1 MQFVRCP
8 QLPRLPAS
16 RHAYATIVA
25 AGGDDTS
32 EFSGIETTKLI
43 KKETQERVRSRKNE
57 KTKKMLLELEAQGLE
72 HRQAVAEST
81 YHTNN
86 TVVDFNQGEHY
97 REHE

>member
-1 MQFVRCP
+1 MQFVRCL

-16 RHAYATIVA
+16 CHAYVTIIA
-25 AGGDDTS
+25 AGGDDTE
-32 EFSGIETTKLI
+32 EFSGVETTKLI
-43 KKETQERVRSRKNE
+43 NKGTHERVRSRKNE

-72 HRQAVAEST
+72 HCQAVAEST